1 MSEVNQTQQSADHA
15 TVAPERRQWLPQLRS
30 RWWSLLLGLSLM
42 ANLLVIGLAVGAGM
56 GGGRHE
62 RLQGASY
69 IQLVP
74 RNFLHG
80 LPRER
85 RAELMAIVH
94 ERQHQLREL
103 RANSQASP
111 LKLAE
116 ALENEGA
123 TEADIKLAVDAFTT
137 GSGSLAAGG
146 AAVVM
151 EIVGKL
157 TPDERKALAASI
169 RERAARAE
177 RRRKD

>member
-1 MSEVNQTQQSADHA
+1 MSDVNQTQPSADQGPA
-15 TVAPERRQWLPQLRS
+15 VADKRQWLPQLRS

-42 ANLLVIGLAVGAGM
+42 ANLLVIGLAVGAGL

-62 RLQGASY
+62 RLEGASY

-74 RNFLHG
+74 RNFLRS

-85 RAELMAIVH
+85 RAELMAVVH

-111 LKLAE
+111 LKLAD
-116 ALENEGA
+116 ALDKEGS
-123 TEADIKLAVDAFTT
+123 TDADIKAAVDAFAT

-157 TPDERKALAASI
+157 TPDERKALATSI
-169 RERAARAE
+169 RERAERSN